1 MEEYKQDCFAPF
13 VKDAPVQIACHY
25 VNDYLIKENDTLLV
39 IGAIKH
45 LFVQE
50 EMLLEDGWVQL
61 DKGESSNHKR
71 FRWLCFTTTS
81 RAFSLC
87 PTKRIAMEFI
97 SNSLYDYVVEHSQE
111 EPALLADLSRQT
123 HLKVLQPR
131 MLSGPLQGRFL
142 SVLAKLLQPKKILE
156 VGTFTGYA
164 TLCLAEGLD
173 SDGQIDTLDKNE
185 ELVDF
190 QRSFFDRSPWGK
202 QIHQYCGDAIE
213 IIPTLEGEYDLVF
226 LDADKNYLIYLELLL
241 PKIKKG
247 GLLLSDNVLWSGKV
261 LEETQKNDRE
271 TAVLKEF
278 NQKLAQHSQL
288 ETVLLP
294 LRDGL
299 TLSRKI

>member
-1 MEEYKQDCFAPF
+1 MSVD
-13 VKDAPVQIACHY
+13 
-25 VNDYLIKENDTLLV
+25 
-39 IGAIKH
+39 
-45 LFVQE
+45 
-50 EMLLEDGWVQL
+50 
-61 DKGESSNHKR
+61 
-71 FRWLCFTTTS
+71 
-81 RAFSLC
+81 
-87 PTKRIAMEFI
+87 KRISMEFI
-97 SNSLYDYVVEHSQE
+97 SNALYDYVVAHSQE
-111 EPALLADLSRQT
+111 EPPLLADLTRQT

-142 SVLAKLLQPKKILE
+142 SVLTKLLQPKKILE

-164 TLCLAEGLD
+164 TLCLAEGLPK
-173 SDGQIDTLDKNE
+173 DGLIDTLDKNE

-202 QIHQYCGDAIE
+202 QIHQHCGDAIE
-213 IIPTLEGEYDLVF
+213 IIPTLEGEYDFVF
-226 LDADKNYLIYLELLL
+226 LDADKKNYLNYLELLF
-241 PKIKKG
+241 PKIKPG

-261 LEETQKNDRE
+261 LEETQKNDRD

-278 NQKLAQHSQL
+278 NQKLATHPNF

>member
-1 MEEYKQDCFAPF
+1 
-13 VKDAPVQIACHY
+13 
-25 VNDYLIKENDTLLV
+25 
-39 IGAIKH
+39 
-45 LFVQE
+45 
-50 EMLLEDGWVQL
+50 
-61 DKGESSNHKR
+61 
-71 FRWLCFTTTS
+71 
-81 RAFSLC
+81 
-87 PTKRIAMEFI
+87 MEFI
-97 SNSLYDYVVEHSQE
+97 SNTLYDYVVAHSQE
-111 EPALLADLSRQT
+111 EPPLLADLSRQT

-131 MLSGPLQGRFL
+131 MLSGPLQGRIL
-142 SVLAKLLQPKKILE
+142 SILAKLLQPKKILE

-164 TLCLAEGLD
+164 TLCLAEGLATE
-173 SDGQIDTLDKNE
+173 GQIDTLDKNE

-226 LDADKNYLIYLELLL
+226 LDADKKNYLNYLELIL

-261 LEETQKNDRE
+261 LEETQKNDRD

>member
-1 MEEYKQDCFAPF
+1 
-13 VKDAPVQIACHY
+13 
-25 VNDYLIKENDTLLV
+25 
-39 IGAIKH
+39 
-45 LFVQE
+45 
-50 EMLLEDGWVQL
+50 
-61 DKGESSNHKR
+61 
-71 FRWLCFTTTS
+71 
-81 RAFSLC
+81 
-87 PTKRIAMEFI
+87 MEFI
-97 SNSLYDYVVEHSQE
+97 SNALYDYVVAHSQE
-111 EPALLADLSRQT
+111 EPPLLADLTRQT

-142 SVLAKLLQPKKILE
+142 SVLTKLLQPKKILE

-164 TLCLAEGLD
+164 TLCLAEGLPK
-173 SDGQIDTLDKNE
+173 DGLIDTLDKNE

-202 QIHQYCGDAIE
+202 QIHQHCGDAIE

-226 LDADKNYLIYLELLL
+226 LDADKNNYLNYLELLL
-241 PKIKKG
+241 PKIKPG

-261 LEETQKNDRE
+261 LEETQKNDRD

-278 NQKLAQHSQL
+278 NQKLATHPNF

>member
-1 MEEYKQDCFAPF
+1 
-13 VKDAPVQIACHY
+13 
-25 VNDYLIKENDTLLV
+25 
-39 IGAIKH
+39 
-45 LFVQE
+45 
-50 EMLLEDGWVQL
+50 
-61 DKGESSNHKR
+61 
-71 FRWLCFTTTS
+71 
-81 RAFSLC
+81 
-87 PTKRIAMEFI
+87 MEFI
-97 SNSLYDYVVEHSQE
+97 SNTLYDYVVAHSQE
-111 EPALLADLSRQT
+111 EPPLLADLYRQT

-164 TLCLAEGLD
+164 TLCLAEGLAK
-173 SDGQIDTLDKNE
+173 DGQIDTLDKNE

-202 QIHQYCGDAIE
+202 QIHQHYGDAIQ
-213 IIPTLEGEYDLVF
+213 IIPTLEGQYDLVF
-226 LDADKNYLIYLELLL
+226 LDADKKNYLNYVELLL

-261 LEETQKNDRE
+261 LEETQKNDQD
-271 TAVLKEF
+271 TAVLKEY
-278 NQKLAQHSQL
+278 NQKLAKHPKL

-299 TLSRKI
+299 TLSRKN

>member
-1 MEEYKQDCFAPF
+1 
-13 VKDAPVQIACHY
+13 
-25 VNDYLIKENDTLLV
+25 
-39 IGAIKH
+39 
-45 LFVQE
+45 
-50 EMLLEDGWVQL
+50 
-61 DKGESSNHKR
+61 
-71 FRWLCFTTTS
+71 
-81 RAFSLC
+81 
-87 PTKRIAMEFI
+87 MEFI
-97 SNSLYDYVVEHSQE
+97 SNTLYDYVVAHSQE
-111 EPALLADLSRQT
+111 EPPLLADLSRQT

-131 MLSGPLQGRFL
+131 MLSGPLQGRLL
-142 SVLAKLLQPKKILE
+142 SILAKLLQPKKILE

-190 QRSFFDRSPWGK
+190 QRSFFNRSPWGK

-226 LDADKNYLIYLELLL
+226 LDADKKNYLNYLELLL

-261 LEETQKNDRE
+261 LEETKKNDRD
-271 TAVLKEF
+271 TSVLKEF